1 MEFSRRQRS
10 RQELNVAP
18 LIDVVFLLLIFF
30 MLASTFIEPNAVD
43 IRLSGG
49 NAETVNTAD
58 PLVVEVIP
66 DGSVRL
72 NGLRLSFEQLT
83 VEIAARIKGD
93 PSRVITIM
101 ASADIPVQTLIQ
113 VMDQVRSAGTNNL
126 RLSAPELK
134 D

>member
-1 MEFSRRQRS
+1 MDFARRQRS

-43 IRLSGG
+43 ISLSGG
-49 NAETVNTAD
+49 NAQTSTTVD
-58 PLVVEVIP
+58 PLVVEITP

-83 VEIAARIKGD
+83 IEIAARIKGD
-93 PSRVITIM
+93 PSRVVTIR
-101 ASADIPVQTLIQ
+101 AGAETPVQNLID

-126 RLSAPELK
+126 RLSAPELE
-134 D
+134 

>member
-83 VEIAARIKGD
+83 VEVAARIKGD

-101 ASADIPVQTLIQ
+101 AGADIPVQTLIQ

>member
-101 ASADIPVQTLIQ
+101 AGADIPVQTLIQ

-126 RLSAPELK
+126 RLSAPELE

>member
-10 RQELNVAP
+10 RQGLNVAP

-83 VEIAARIKGD
+83 VEVAARIKGD